1 MIPYGKQSISKDDV
15 DAVIDVLKSDFL
27 TQGPAIEIFE
37 DKVKDYCKSRYASS
51 FNSATSALH
60 AACMAIGVG
69 KGDYVWTSAITFVA
83 SSNCALYCGA
93 NIDFIDIDSNSS
105 NICIDKLEEKLK
117 KSQQENTLP
126 KAIIPVHL
134 TGQSCD
140 MKKIKELSDK
150 YGFSIIEDAS
160 HAIGG
165 KYLGD
170 SIGSCKYSDVTIFS
184 FHPVKIITTAEGGIA
199 TTNDKNLFNKLNL
212 FRSHGIT
219 RDKNFLLSKNEGPWY
234 YEQLELG
241 YNYRMTDLQ
250 AALGSSQMNQLES
263 FVTKRHELASRY
275 DSLLK
280 DVNVKTPIQ
289 CSYNYSSYHLYVIRV
304 NSSCHRSIFEN
315 FRKKNILVNLHYIPV
330 YHHPYYQKLG
340 FKNGYCPEA
349 EQYYS
354 EAISIPIYPD
364 LKKEEQQ
371 LIVDILISEVG
382 KI

>member
-349 EQYYS
+349 EKYYS

>member
-15 DAVIDVLKSDFL
+15 DAVVDVLKSDFL
-27 TQGPAIEIFE
+27 TQGPAVKIFE

-60 AACMAIGVG
+60 AACMAIGVS

-93 NIDFIDIDSNSS
+93 SVDFIDIDSNSS
-105 NICIDKLEEKLK
+105 NICIDKLDEKLK
-117 KSQQENTLP
+117 KSKQENTLP

-140 MKKIKELSDK
+140 MKKIKELSEK

-165 KYLGD
+165 KYHGD
-170 SIGSCKYSDVTIFS
+170 SIGNCKYSDITIFS

-219 RDKNFLLSKNEGPWY
+219 RDKDFLLSKNEGPWY

-250 AALGSSQMNQLES
+250 AALGSSQMNQLED

-275 DSLLK
+275 SSLLK
-280 DVNVKTPIQ
+280 DVNVKIPIQ

-304 NSSCHRSIFEN
+304 NSSSHRSIFEKL
-315 FRKKNILVNLHYIPV
+315 REKNILVNLHYIPV

-354 EAISIPIYPD
+354 EAISIPMYPD
-364 LKKEEQQ
+364 LKKDEQQ